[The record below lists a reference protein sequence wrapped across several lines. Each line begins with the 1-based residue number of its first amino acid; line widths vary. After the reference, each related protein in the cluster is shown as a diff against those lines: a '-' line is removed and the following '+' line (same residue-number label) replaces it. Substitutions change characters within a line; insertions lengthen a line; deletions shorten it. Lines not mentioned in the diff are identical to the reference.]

1 MFKEKTIKNR
11 ILEYIYITSKQP
23 ILLKDL
29 LVANSQHLDGM
40 LVDPAKLG
48 FRIKLR
54 RAYLVYIGIVLA
66 ILVPIS
72 LLTHKPLEK
81 VDPHVSFLAAMII
94 TAAIFVGFNF
104 FRDSLRD
111 LMTKEL
117 IEKSWK
123 LRFPYFSYDEYA
135 FKIDEIFKKAMKEE
149 IPKRDLEKYILENLS
164 KEK

>member
-1 MFKEKTIKNR
+1 MSKDKTLKSK

-48 FRIKLR
+48 FRIKLT

-81 VDPHVSFLAAMII
+81 VDPHVSFLAAMIV
-94 TAAIFVGFNF
+94 TAAIFIGFNF
-104 FRDSLRD
+104 FRDTLRD
-111 LMTKEL
+111 IMTKEL

-123 LRFPYFSYDEYA
+123 LRFPYFSYEEYA
-135 FKIDEIFKKAMKEE
+135 SKVNVIFEKAMKEE

-164 KEK
+164 K